1 MTKKLIWSLVL
12 ALTVSAAQAADGGGR
27 TGNGKERNAGG
38 GTAVGL
44 VASIQDSNFPQLG
57 GGEATGPLLRAES
70 GGSGIGPMLD
80 GPRAGAGSGGSGN

>member
-1 MTKKLIWSLVL
+1 MTKKLIVSLVL

-27 TGNGKERNAGG
+27 TGNGKERNAAG

-57 GGEATGPLLRAES
+57 GGEATGPKMKASS
-70 GGSGIGPMLD
+70 GGLGTGPLHD